1 MEPELRLSAAEAL
14 EHPWLNASWKQGIS
28 LGCLGCLGML
38 QRKLPM
44 ASCQAINIMKKG
56 YTGQVEDFLFWHV
69 GCDCIF
75 IMYI

>member
-1 MEPELRLSAAEAL
+1 M
-14 EHPWLNASWKQGIS
+14 H
-28 LGCLGCLGML
+28 LGSKVFLWDVWDVLGML